1 MSKVIETK
9 ELTVGYDRQPLIS
22 DVMVAVRP
30 GDIVTLIGPNGA
42 GKSTILKTI
51 AGMLPPVAGHVF
63 LDGMNFEMTKPNER
77 AKRISVM
84 LTGRTNHE
92 YTTCYDVVAVGRYP
106 YTDLGGHL
114 TDADR
119 AMIDDAFALVH
130 ADELKEADYAKISDG
145 QRQRVLLA
153 RALVQNPDVL
163 ILDEPTTFLDI
174 GYKLEFAM
182 LLKKLAKE
190 KQIGILVSLHELE
203 LAKAVSDTVVCIAKD
218 KTIDRIGNPEEIFE
232 PTYLEQL
239 FSIEPGLL
247 HQIYHI

>member
-1 MSKVIETK
+1 
-9 ELTVGYDRQPLIS
+9 
-22 DVMVAVRP
+22 
-30 GDIVTLIGPNGA
+30 
-42 GKSTILKTI
+42 
-51 AGMLPPVAGHVF
+51 
-63 LDGMNFEMTKPNER
+63 
-77 AKRISVM
+77 
-84 LTGRTNHE
+84 
-92 YTTCYDVVAVGRYP
+92 
-106 YTDLGGHL
+106 
-114 TDADR
+114 
-119 AMIDDAFALVH
+119 MIDDAFALVH

-203 LAKAVSDTVVCIAKD
+203 LAKAVSDTVVCITKD
-218 KTIDRIGNPEEIFE
+218 RTIDRIGNPEEIFE

-247 HQIYHI
+247 RQIYHI